1 MLPVVP
7 AIPSLHA
14 GEPDPTGFLFSSWT
28 LQAGIALGLFALLA
42 GYVWLA
48 GPAQRRKPEVERRT
62 ASRGQRAAF
71 VGGVATL
78 LIALGPPLEDWA
90 EHYLL
95 TAHMVQHMLLMLLAP
110 PLLLLGTPGW
120 MFEPLTRNRITN
132 ALGFWLTR
140 PLIAYALSSITL
152 IAWHLPVLY
161 EAALYSDPLHSLEHG
176 LFLGTSL
183 LMWWPVLGSLPQW
196 PRISPL
202 LQCLY
207 FFALTIPGV
216 FVGAFI
222 TLAQPGLYRPYD
234 TAPRVFGIDVATDQQ
249 LAGLLMWVGEGVI
262 FLLLITITFLR
273 WSSAQE
279 AADRARPATRR
290 SPSVASGP
298 PAVPA
303 PTPSPTTS
311 GVPAEGS

>member
-7 AIPSLHA
+7 AIPSFHA
-14 GEPDPTGFLFSSWT
+14 GEPDPTGFLFSAWS
-28 LQAGIALGLFALLA
+28 LQPGVALGLFALLA

-48 GPAQRRKPEVERRT
+48 GPAQRRKPESERRSVT
-62 ASRGQRAAF
+62 GGQRAAF
-71 VGGVATL
+71 VAGIATL
-78 LIALGPPLEDWA
+78 LVALGPPLDDWA
-90 EHYLL
+90 DHYLL
-95 TAHMVQHMLLMLLAP
+95 LAHMVQHMLLMLLAP

-120 MFEPLTRNRITN
+120 MLEPLTRNRATN
-132 ALGFWLTR
+132 ALGYWLTR
-140 PLIAYALSSITL
+140 PLVAYVLAAVTL

-161 EAALYSDPLHSLEHG
+161 EAALYSDGLHAMEHAT
-176 LFLGTSL
+176 FFATSV

-234 TAPRVFGIDVATDQQ
+234 TAPRVFGLDVATDQQ
-249 LAGLLMWVGEGVI
+249 LAGLLMWVGEGAI
-262 FLLLITITFLR
+262 FLLLITVTFLR
-273 WSSAQE
+273 WASAQE
-279 AADRARPATRR
+279 AADRARPAPRR
-290 SPSVASGP
+290 VAPAAAP
-298 PAVPA
+298 PEP
-303 PTPSPTTS
+303 
-311 GVPAEGS
+311 GVPAAGS